1 MQVKCETMSNCKL
14 ETKKNMGKCTGA
26 FRWRM
31 SSYKDD
37 KVKLTDES
45 LTESEI
51 GDCYENTLL
60 AAQTCAIDAKKAL
73 ESVGEYNAPSDEE
86 IKAFKDEVRKA
97 RRAKKMRNR
106 RNKMRRNNRG
116 RNGRNGRNN
125 RGRNNGGRNNWNR
138 NMDNWGNNGN
148 SWNNNWNNNGN
159 GQGWNNDW
167 RNQGNFP

>member
-1 MQVKCETMSNCKL
+1 MGL

-31 SSYKDD
+31 SSYNND

-73 ESVGEYNAPSDEE
+73 ESVGEYVAPSDEE
-86 IKAFKDEVRKA
+86 IKAFKDAVRKA

-116 RNGRNGRNN
+116 RNGRNN
-125 RGRNNGGRNNWNR
+125 RGRNNGGR
-138 NMDNWGNNGN
+138 N

>member
-31 SSYKDD
+31 SSYNND

-86 IKAFKDEVRKA
+86 IKAFKDAVRKA

-106 RNKMRRNNRG
+106 RNKMRRNKD

-125 RGRNNGGRNNWNR
+125 RGRNNGGRKNWNR

-148 SWNNNWNNNGN
+148 NWNNNWNNNGN